1 MKTITQYHARR
12 AAARAIRLS
21 ALLLSSAVLLAACG
35 GDGGD
40 APPKNANESDRQSLL
55 YAYPDNGQT
64 EVATPSPIVLRFT
77 SAVAAVDAE
86 AAITLHQGDENGP
99 ALPFTAE
106 PVPDE
111 PRGIVL
117 TPESDLAPLA
127 DYTVT
132 IRDLRLAKGTAADQ
146 DLHFTTRALQ
156 RGPRSLVIA
165 DEAFKV
171 SRTLPND
178 TAAEPVMDFSTFRF
192 QFTQPID
199 ATTARY
205 GQGTA
210 DTVNLVDSIGN
221 LVDAIVLVDGPYLT
235 VDPKPE
241 YLTAGET
248 YTLTLGGGLTSTYGA
263 TFASTMISFTP
274 RDSSPRGEP
283 AILVQRITDSENR
296 TNTSLLTGEPVNEV
310 PVNATLLG
318 ENSATQT
325 SGDVLAELADVTIY
339 PDVTPVRIPR
349 DTILTG
355 SNIDV
360 MIGGEVPAGI
370 SSGEVKMH
378 FLSDATGY
386 LVPNPYNNVRD
397 DALRIVHLFMDV
409 AISTEEA
416 EANGG
421 FTQDILHIELVGV
434 AEVDPDAGVLNIDA
448 VSMVEPD
455 VLGQEFAH
463 GLLSFQL
470 QSYPDQVNP
479 PDNIVPDT
487 VAPTLQSWTLGIDG
501 ATGLDKTLAMK
512 PTDPII
518 LNFDEPLDRQSI
530 VGKVHL
536 YRNEGGAQTEEP
548 IKAHMDGAALVINPE
563 QPFQHPTET
572 GPGLTYTVRLDPG
585 ITDLSGNAWADTFS
599 ETFASSTLVEERR
612 RYQWQV
618 FPVGFNDT
626 GEITPVQEKSTFVL
640 ALYPGFPCPLNTTTR
655 DLANGLAGRC
665 IGGMQP
671 HPNDDLGTLGPLT
684 PDDILPV
691 PDMPADRPIIAVFSE
706 AIDPAS
712 LFDDQGG
719 TPTFQVYEIDP
730 QTPDTMGAPIA
741 GTVTLDN
748 DTLHFIPD
756 QPWQDGQLYGYT
768 LKSNGDMTSSTGQC
782 DASLPDATLC
792 GLDGLPLQTQLLSVV
807 STRDYG
813 DGPTGALVPIF
824 SDYFIWQE
832 SAPDFAGG
840 GQDITQYFQ
849 GAPASKAV
857 LQLLRMADNID
868 SNNNLINDST
878 PALDSPQDYM
888 FGPPGD
894 LSTGLSFN
902 FATFYGYDINETDG
916 VDWQPDSSTASLVDS
931 TYGLPIDPS
940 GVKSPP
946 NSAKIL
952 SSFYGYDAIDQ
963 FPDATP
969 EHPYMD
975 RIKTSTT
982 GSSVGANVGCGWESF
997 PVFEDQTDCDQYGE
1011 GFFGK
1016 KCYYGV
1022 PAECPKDKFTY
1033 LHGALFAEVT
1043 NEMTPDGDLMVHI
1056 FPGHVITTS
1065 FTVYTKNPTG
1075 SRSEVIDSGFQTMR
1089 MRYPQG
1095 EKVIDGF
1102 IQEGSNGPELTASLD
1117 LYLDAPFLV
1126 EDITNRKNIIAS
1138 MHHNFY
1144 SYPVSMSLSGP
1155 VSFLEDGRM
1164 LVEQHNDNVL
1174 ELHLRANTPI
1184 TMVDFMIP
1192 KDGTFLRY
1200 ISQPIK

>member
-106 PVPDE
+106 PVADE

-117 TPESDLAPLA
+117 TPENDLAPLA

-248 YTLTLGGGLTSTYGA
+248 YTLTLRGGLTSTYGA

-283 AILVQRITDSENR
+283 AVLVQRITDSENR

-409 AISTEEA
+409 GIATEDPR
-416 EANGG
+416 ANGG

-434 AEVDPDAGVLNIDA
+434 ADVDTTEGTLNIDA
-448 VSMVEPD
+448 VSVVEPD
-455 VLGQEFAH
+455 ILGQEF
-463 GLLSFQL
+463 GYGVLSFQL
-470 QSYPDQVNP
+470 QSYPQQDDLPAQALAALEQEDTTP
-479 PDNIVPDT
+479 PE
-487 VAPTLQSWTLGIDG
+487 LQSWVPGENAKLQGPD
-501 ATGLDKTLAMK
+501 
-512 PTDPII
+512 DPII
-518 LNFDEPLDRQSI
+518 LTFSEVISKDLFDGSS
-530 VGKVHL
+530 VKL
-536 YRNEGGAQTEEP
+536 YENGSEVP
-548 IKAHMDGAALVINPE
+548 VSYHIDGASLVINPQNPLKYDGELSSFSYEVQVDASTIKDLAGNSAVGFTLTQFNLPEKVE
-563 QPFQHPTET
+563 QRQPTFFGSPVGPFGPTESRA
-572 GPGLTYTVRLDPG
+572 PL
-585 ITDLSGNAWADTFS
+585 
-599 ETFASSTLVEERR
+599 
-612 RYQWQV
+612 
-618 FPVGFNDT
+618 
-626 GEITPVQEKSTFVL
+626 VL
-640 ALYPGFPCPLNTTTR
+640 AMNPGFPCALDPSTR
-655 DLANGLAGRC
+655 NLAQNDAGRC
-665 IGGMQP
+665 LGGFPGWEQGTSYDIKPEDDHIPVTEVPPSQP
-671 HPNDDLGTLGPLT
+671 IIVLFSKPIDPNSVELGSSFVVQEIDHTGEFVSDVAGSLDVDSKSIT
-684 PDDILPV
+684 F
-691 PDMPADRPIIAVFSE
+691 MPARPWSE
-706 AIDPAS
+706 QVIYKYILASSSAPNPSCDGSGAI
-712 LFDDQGG
+712 
-719 TPTFQVYEIDP
+719 
-730 QTPDTMGAPIA
+730 
-741 GTVTLDN
+741 
-748 DTLHFIPD
+748 
-756 QPWQDGQLYGYT
+756 
-768 LKSNGDMTSSTGQC
+768 C
-782 DASLPDATLC
+782 DLS
-792 GLDGLPLQTQLLSVV
+792 GLPLQTQILGPITIEPVDPPEPTALFPPEREWKFLKENISPEAGGPDLVQYFRGGKETESVMQVLRAAPV
-807 STRDYG
+807 SDVNANFIHEANEAVS
-813 DGPTGALVPIF
+813 DGVMSIPILQPYSYSSEEVGAAGQPFDPF
-824 SDYFIWQE
+824 SDP
-832 SAPDFAGG
+832 SLDPGG
-840 GQDITQYFQ
+840 
-849 GAPASKAV
+849 V
-857 LQLLRMADNID
+857 
-868 SNNNLINDST
+868 
-878 PALDSPQDYM
+878 
-888 FGPPGD
+888 
-894 LSTGLSFN
+894 
-902 FATFYGYDINETDG
+902 
-916 VDWQPDSSTASLVDS
+916 QP
-931 TYGLPIDPS
+931 
-940 GVKSPP
+940 PP
-946 NSAKIL
+946 NSAKVL
-952 SSFYGYDAIDQ
+952 SKDTKGLPPGENPVLNGI
-963 FPDATP
+963 
-969 EHPYMD
+969 
-975 RIKTSTT
+975 
-982 GSSVGANVGCGWESF
+982 NVGCGYASTEPYDLSD
-997 PVFEDQTDCDQYGE
+997 PSAVYGI
-1011 GFFGK
+1011 
-1016 KCYYGV
+1016 
-1022 PAECPKDKFTY
+1022 PLSCPEQKFTY
-1033 LHGALFAEVT
+1033 LNGALTAEVT
-1043 NEMTPDGDLMVHI
+1043 STFESGKGLKVKI
-1056 FPGHVITTS
+1056 WPGQIMSTALYVRQHTVTGGS
-1065 FTVYTKNPTG
+1065 FLFA
-1075 SRSEVIDSGFQTMR
+1075 SSGAQLLR
-1089 MRYPQG
+1089 MRYEENEIGKRVNPITG
-1095 EKVIDGF
+1095 WIKDSI
-1102 IQEGSNGPELTASLD
+1102 NGPILEAEVDVYMDGLELSQVGLQFNDPTHSL
-1117 LYLDAPFLV
+1117 
-1126 EDITNRKNIIAS
+1126 N
-1138 MHHNFY
+1138 
-1144 SYPVSMSLSGP
+1144 SYPIKMELSGS
-1155 VSFLEDGRM
+1155 VRFLEDGRM
-1164 LVEQHNDNVL
+1164 VVEQYNV
-1174 ELHLRANTPI
+1174 NPI
-1184 TMVDFMIP
+1184 DVDVRVQVPDGSWAGSMQLMIP
-1192 KDGTFLRY
+1192 AYGSRLQY
-1200 ISQPIK
+1200 ISNPVK